1 MHPLPTLSLWLSA
14 VRYITALVQNHTL
27 MELKGEL
34 KRKASTTPEASL
46 TYALHG
52 YQLSLGAGMMLDC
65 KKKRKN
71 PSKRESKYSTCSL
84 FDLHPMLCHKK
95 MERTLLYN
103 FYLLVKPGTILDT
116 NQVILGMY
124 LQPDMTNK

>member
-34 KRKASTTPEASL
+34 KRKASTAPEASL

-52 YQLSLGAGMMLDC
+52 YQVVSGSWHDARLQE
-65 KKKRKN
+65 KKK
-71 PSKRESKYSTCSL
+71 
-84 FDLHPMLCHKK
+84 
-95 MERTLLYN
+95 
-103 FYLLVKPGTILDT
+103 KPQQKGK
-116 NQVILGMY
+116 QV
-124 LQPDMTNK
+124 